1 MKPIIRSATEKDLVE
16 IASSLDHSPRLRS
29 FTDFLSKNK
38 SSSPNYENLI
48 ITILEIEGKPHGVLV
63 WSLEK
68 DQEIVLVV
76 FWTSDEA
83 RKTGLDVR
91 LLRREI
97 LTWAAKKILK
107 VQMTVFESESLILEK
122 TLITCGFFH
131 EGIEWSSTPEGENSI
146 RFGKKLIYQSI
157 PHSSLVIFLEKLF
170 VSLGYET
177 RSENGALL
185 YRLGPGHQPPLVSS
199 SWHRIS
205 RQGPNLI
212 VSPPARPLESH
223 ELETLFFPLIIEGH
237 HESPLMVTLDKKRA
251 MSMID
256 MPREETKHENLFFTE
271 NSARQILRRNLVY
284 TFPTGFHEIRKG
296 LPILFYVNGIGAVGQ
311 ARIGSWTFED
321 PRNLCKALYDDE
333 KYDLDHVREHVGLTG
348 PKKGK
353 TLVLS
358 YEYYRVF
365 KRPVS
370 LEAMKVSDND
380 FNPQRQRS
388 ISYEFFKSI
397 CGIGTE

>member
-16 IASSLDHSPRLRS
+16 IASSLGDSPRRRS
-29 FTDFLSKNK
+29 FQDFLSRDK
-38 SSSPNYENLI
+38 SSAPNDENLT
-48 ITILEIEGKPHGVLV
+48 ITILEIEGKPHGVSA
-63 WSLEK
+63 WSLVAN
-68 DQEIVLVV
+68 QEIALAV

-91 LLRREI
+91 FLRREI
-97 LTWAAKKILK
+97 LAWAARKILK
-107 VQMTVFESESLILEK
+107 VRMTLFESESLSVAK

-131 EGIEWSSTPEGENSI
+131 EGMEWSSVPEGENRF
-146 RFGKKLIYQSI
+146 RFGKKLIYESI
-157 PHSSLVIFLEKLF
+157 PPLGLVGFLEKLF

-177 RSENGALL
+177 RIENGALL
-185 YRLGPGHQPPLVSS
+185 YRPGPGYRTPFVSA
-199 SWHRIS
+199 SWHRIN

-212 VSPPARPLESH
+212 VSPPARPLESY

-237 HESPLMVTLDKKRA
+237 HESPLMITLDKKRA

-296 LPILFYVNGIGAVGQ
+296 LPILFYVNGVGAVGQ
-311 ARIGSWTFED
+311 ARIETWMFED

-333 KYDLDHVREHVGLTG
+333 TYDLDHVRERVDVTG